1 MMMADTELEERRM
14 LTAGDIKELIAATS
28 AAISAHAEELTA
40 LDSAIGDGDHGIN
53 MKRGFE
59 ALSSEAEALSAKPL
73 GEALKAAG
81 MKLVMTVGGASGP
94 LFGTFLMTLGKE
106 LGDDPDRAAFAAAL
120 RKAVDAVAARGKSE
134 RGQKTMLDVLYPL
147 VEAVEGGGDA
157 ARIRSA
163 AHVAA
168 DATVPMVATRGRAS
182 FLGER
187 SAGHMDPGA
196 RSSALLTETITT
208 WMENRA

>member
-14 LTAGDIKELIAATS
+14 LTAGDIKELIAVTS
-28 AAISAHAEELTA
+28 AAIAAHAEELTA

-59 ALSSEAEALSAKPL
+59 ALSSEAEALSAKPP

-106 LGDDPDRAAFAAAL
+106 LGEDPDRAAFAAAL

-134 RGQKTMLDVLYPL
+134 QGQKTMLDVLYPL

-163 AHVAA
+163 AHAAA